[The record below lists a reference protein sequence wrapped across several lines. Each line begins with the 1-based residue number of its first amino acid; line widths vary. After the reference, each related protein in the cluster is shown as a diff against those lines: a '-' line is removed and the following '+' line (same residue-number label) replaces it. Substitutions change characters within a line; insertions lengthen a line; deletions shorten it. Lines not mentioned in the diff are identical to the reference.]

1 MDSFWTTI
9 LDQFGRGREWFF
21 IFAAHLENI
30 VAQEYPGLHY
40 CLFVPFYLYLI
51 CLRLLLIVFNVMK
64 EVISLSHLWNRRDYY
79 ISETSNKPKCLMRG
93 WEDINK
99 LNTMKMKISYLL
111 LKLSS
116 IGIDAVIL
124 TLMSAVWRLHCPQP
138 TTPGM
143 GTHSYLTS
151 ESHQTTAN
159 LTICSHHQLHE
170 N

>member
-30 VAQEYPGLHY
+30 VAQEYPGPHY
-40 CLFVPFYLYLI
+40 CLFAPFYLYLI
-51 CLRLLLIVFNVMK
+51 CLCLLLIVFNVMK

-116 IGIDAVIL
+116 IGIDDVIL
-124 TLMSAVWRLHCPQP
+124 TLMSAVWRLHCSKLLPLAWAH
-138 TTPGM
+138 T
-143 GTHSYLTS
+143 L
-151 ESHQTTAN
+151 
-159 LTICSHHQLHE
+159 I
-170 N
+170 